1 MDFLVESGNGGI
13 DVKHSKAGTSAQYI
27 LLSNVDP
34 NAICIAQI
42 SIADLTIQTSWSGDM
57 GKYCRMVS

>member
-13 DVKHSKAGTSAQYI
+13 DIKHSKAGTSAQYI
-27 LLSNVDP
+27 LLSNCDS

-42 SIADLTIQTSWSGDM
+42 SIADLTIQTSWSGDI
-57 GKYCRMVS
+57 GKYCGMVS